1 MDRDTTTGKASHQ
14 RILGRVRRGEVNL
27 LIGTQMIAKGHDL
40 PRVTLVGVLAADLSL
55 NVPDFRA
62 SERTFQLL
70 TQVSGR
76 AGRGSLPGKVIIQ
89 TYNPNHYSIQ
99 MAQAQDYPAF
109 YQQETYFRKEMAY
122 PPFVR
127 LINLRLEGN
136 SESRL
141 LKYAQALDQL
151 VQQMLKAEKKFM
163 GQVEALG
170 PSMAPLGRLRGK
182 FRCQMLFKGKKWSS
196 LHDFAEELLQRIEA
210 EISIPGVKLIV
221 DVDPVYML

>member
-1 MDRDTTTGKASHQ
+1 
-14 RILGRVRRGEVNL
+14 
-27 LIGTQMIAKGHDL
+27 
-40 PRVTLVGVLAADLSL
+40 
-55 NVPDFRA
+55 
-62 SERTFQLL
+62 
-70 TQVSGR
+70 
-76 AGRGSLPGKVIIQ
+76 
-89 TYNPNHYSIQ
+89 
-99 MAQAQDYPAF
+99 
-109 YQQETYFRKEMAY
+109 MAY